1 MWTPVVGEKPN
12 CHRDTRDEAKDH
24 DDHAIGIYKTVDV
37 GMKEKETLVGH
48 LPMELSFLLCKFLES
63 EENCGLLFSPTGP
76 RLLEDG
82 LVVPGKYVAK
92 GPKKRLQV
100 LKNELDKK
108 AVKLNCMKLDTGV
121 IMQKNILKNL

>member
-1 MWTPVVGEKPN
+1 
-12 CHRDTRDEAKDH
+12 
-24 DDHAIGIYKTVDV
+24 
-37 GMKEKETLVGH
+37 MKEKETLVGH

-108 AVKLNCMKLDTGV
+108 AVKLNCMKLDIGV
-121 IMQKNILKNL
+121 IMQKKHSKEFIINAGAYSRGGTY